1 MNAAFPLIGHKDAE
15 QRFLAAQASGR
26 LHHAWILQGPSG
38 IGKSIFARRIAGL
51 MLGASA
57 TDAPADDKTMQLMLS
72 GGHPDLKWVERG
84 LNEKGK
90 LRQDITVDQIRE
102 LNQFFSL
109 RPAMAGWRIGVIDA
123 LDEMNVSGMNALL
136 KTLEEP
142 PNNALLLLIAHGT
155 EPVLPTI
162 RSRCQVLR
170 FYPLNDDETKAV
182 LAEADGGSEL
192 AFDLARGRPGYGLEL
207 AQTGGAKAVQTAR
220 ALLRTI
226 RKPAGGVVSAA
237 LSAAVVDEGSL
248 RAFSDTLLSW
258 VAEKAETDAEL
269 AKTWLAMHE
278 VRATAQSLNLTPLQ
292 TAAKLFATLQDG
304 LKAVSA

>member
-1 MNAAFPLIGHKDAE
+1 MSAAFPLIGQAQPE
-15 QRFLAAQASGR
+15 QRFLAARASGR

-51 MLGASA
+51 MLGA
-57 TDAPADDKTMQLMLS
+57 DAADAAADDKTMQLILS
-72 GGHPDLKWVERG
+72 GGHPDLKWIARG

-102 LNQFFSL
+102 LNRFFSL
-109 RPAMAGWRIGVIDA
+109 RPALSGWRIGVVDA

-142 PNNALLLLIAHGT
+142 PNNALLLLISHGT
-155 EPVLPTI
+155 EPLLPTI

-170 FYPLNDDETKAV
+170 LNPLNEDETKRV
-182 LAEADGGSEL
+182 LAKIEGGSEL
-192 AFDLARGRPGYGLEL
+192 AFELANGRPGYGVAL

-220 ALLRTI
+220 ALLRNI
-226 RKPAGGVVSAA
+226 RKPSAGMVSAA

-248 RAFSDTLLSW
+248 QAFSDTLLSW
-258 VAEKAETDAEL
+258 VADKADQEVDL
-269 AKTWLAMHE
+269 AKTWLALHE
-278 VRATAQSLNLTPLQ
+278 VRTTAQTLNLTPLQ